1 MLHRIIISVLI
12 GTGLLACSQA
22 EEKLSEELQ
31 EKVMSLHDNLMPKTE
46 EIVSLQSQLDSLTT
60 GKDSVHV
67 NKLKKALAKSDQAMM
82 DWMHQFS
89 IDSLSKMEVKSK
101 LEYLGKQ
108 YDQLKE
114 LQKLTDSTLHAAK
127 AYRP

>member
-1 MLHRIIISVLI
+1 MKKLLI
-12 GTGLLACSQA
+12 LSFLALGCSQA

-31 EKVMSLHDNLMPKTE
+31 AKVLGLHDVLMPQTE
-46 EIVSLQSQLDSLTT
+46 QIVSLKTKLDSLST
-60 GKDSVHV
+60 GADSVHV
-67 NKLKKALAKSDQAMM
+67 KKLIGALDKADQSMM

-89 IDSLSKMEVKSK
+89 IDSLSKMDVKAK
-101 LEYLGKQ
+101 VEYLGKQ
-108 YDQLKE
+108 YAQLKD

>member
-1 MLHRIIISVLI
+1 MFHRIIVCTLL

-31 EKVMSLHDNLMPKTE
+31 EKVLGLHDNLMPKTE
-46 EIVSLQSQLDSLTT
+46 QLVSLQAQLDSFST

-89 IDSLSKMEVKSK
+89 IDSLGKMEVKSK
-101 LEYLGKQ
+101 IEYLGKQ
-108 YDQLKE
+108 FDQLKE
-114 LQKLTDSTLHAAK
+114 LQKLTDSTLNAAK

>member
-1 MLHRIIISVLI
+1 MLHRIIVCVLL
-12 GTGLLACSQA
+12 GAGLTACSQA

-31 EKVMSLHDNLMPKTE
+31 NKVMSLHDELMPKNE
-46 EIVSLQSQLDSLTT
+46 EIINLQSQLDSLSK
-60 GKDSVHV
+60 GQDSLHV

-89 IDSLSKMEVKSK
+89 IDSLGKLDVQSKIQ
-101 LEYLGKQ
+101 YLGKQ
-108 YDQLKE
+108 YEHLQE

>member
-1 MLHRIIISVLI
+1 MFHRIIVCILL

-31 EKVMSLHDNLMPKTE
+31 EKVLGLHDNLMPKTE
-46 EIVSLQSQLDSLTT
+46 QLVSLQAQLDSFST

-89 IDSLSKMEVKSK
+89 IDSLGKMEVKSK
-101 LEYLGKQ
+101 IEYLGKQ
-108 YDQLKE
+108 FDQLKE
-114 LQKLTDSTLHAAK
+114 LQKLTDSTLNAAK

>member
-1 MLHRIIISVLI
+1 MLNKILTAGLFIGLIS
-12 GTGLLACSQA
+12 CSQA
-22 EEKLSEELQ
+22 EEKLSEEL
-31 EKVMSLHDNLMPKTE
+31 EGKVMGLHDKLMPKTE
-46 EIVSLQSQLDSLTT
+46 EIVALQGQLDSLST

-82 DWMHQFS
+82 DWMHHFS
-89 IDSLSKMEVKSK
+89 IDSLSKMDVQSK
-101 LEYLGKQ
+101 IEYLGKQ

-114 LQKLTDSTLHAAK
+114 LQKITDSSLDAAK

>member
-1 MLHRIIISVLI
+1 MLNKILIVGLLI
-12 GTGLLACSQA
+12 GLISCSQA
-22 EEKLSEELQ
+22 EEKLSEEL
-31 EKVMSLHDNLMPKTE
+31 EGKVMGLHDKLMPKTE
-46 EIVSLQSQLDSLTT
+46 EIVALQGQLDSLST

-82 DWMHQFS
+82 DWMHHFS
-89 IDSLSKMEVKSK
+89 IDSLSKMDVQSK
-101 LEYLGKQ
+101 IEYLGKQ

-114 LQKLTDSTLHAAK
+114 LQKITDSSLDAAK

>member
-1 MLHRIIISVLI
+1 MFHRIIVCILL

-31 EKVMSLHDNLMPKTE
+31 EKVLGLHDNLMPKTE
-46 EIVSLQSQLDSLTT
+46 QLVSLQAQLDSFST

-67 NKLKKALAKSDQAMM
+67 NKLKKALEKSDQAMM

-89 IDSLSKMEVKSK
+89 IDSLGKMEVKSK
-101 LEYLGKQ
+101 IEYLGKQ
-108 YDQLKE
+108 FDQLKE
-114 LQKLTDSTLHAAK
+114 LQKLTDSTLNAAK

>member
-1 MLHRIIISVLI
+1 L
-12 GTGLLACSQA
+12 GAGLTACSQA

-31 EKVMSLHDNLMPKTE
+31 NKVMSLHDELMPKNE
-46 EIVSLQSQLDSLTT
+46 EIINLQSQLDSLSK
-60 GKDSVHV
+60 GQDSLHV

-89 IDSLSKMEVKSK
+89 IDSLGKLDVQSKIQ
-101 LEYLGKQ
+101 YLGKQ
-108 YDQLKE
+108 YEHLQE